1 MHAYALGPITI
12 PIGALVGMEPPDE
25 LSARR
30 TIRAELLVRRDLVEP
45 IYYHRRSDNAAIRR

>member
-1 MHAYALGPITI
+1 MFGCVIESITI

-45 IYYHRRSDNAAIRR
+45 IYYHRRSDNAAIGR